1 MTLLTPCPLKIAAIW
16 GSACKSK
23 RNTYTSC
30 QGRRGRIIMARVVAK
45 QIFDFDSKQDGPS
58 AGIAT
63 PKSDG
68 YALEA

>member
-1 MTLLTPCPLKIAAIW
+1 MTLLAPCPAKIAAIV
-16 GSACKSK
+16 GSACRGKCI
-23 RNTYTSC
+23 TYSSFL
-30 QGRRGRIIMARVVAK
+30 GRRGRVIMALVVAK
-45 QIFDFDSKQDGPS
+45 QDLEFDRTQDGPS

>member
-1 MTLLTPCPLKIAAIW
+1 
-16 GSACKSK
+16 
-23 RNTYTSC
+23 
-30 QGRRGRIIMARVVAK
+30 MALVVAK
-45 QIFDFDSKQDGPS
+45 QDLEFDRTQDGPS